1 MLAIAQQR
9 IEELGLSNVSFVE
22 VDTEEIDF
30 TKEEFD
36 AIVCRW
42 GLMFLPNLSDSLA
55 RIRRSL
61 KTGGKF
67 ATSVWSTRDKVA
79 FANFPMNVAQ
89 RVLDPPPSPPP
100 PSAPNIFKLGA
111 PGVIESEFEKAGFA
125 NVRIERLNVE
135 ISPDYPEE
143 FTDFL
148 KDVSPPIRTLISQ
161 RSPEVQEAYWKAVT
175 EGVREFA
182 GPDGRI
188 RMPSETILVV
198 GTR

>member
-1 MLAIAQQR
+1 M
-9 IEELGLSNVSFVE
+9 
-22 VDTEEIDF
+22 
-30 TKEEFD
+30 
-36 AIVCRW
+36 
-42 GLMFLPNLSDSLA
+42 
-55 RIRRSL
+55 
-61 KTGGKF
+61 
-67 ATSVWSTRDKVA
+67 
-79 FANFPMNVAQ
+79 
-89 RVLDPPPSPPP
+89 
-100 PSAPNIFKLGA
+100 
-111 PGVIESEFEKAGFA
+111 IESEFEKAGFA